1 MPYNSQV
8 TRSDA
13 AALIPEV
20 VSREIIQGAIAQSA
34 VLSLGRRLQNMPR
47 AQTRMPVLS
56 ALPTAY
62 FVTGDTGLKQT
73 AEAAWS
79 NKYLNAEEI
88 AAIVPIPQAVL
99 DDPAYDIWSEIKP
112 RLQEA
117 FGIVIDAAA
126 FWGTNAP
133 ASWPEGIIT
142 DATSAGNVVA
152 LGTGADLYDD
162 LLSEGGLFSTVE
174 DDGFMVT
181 GCAAHITMKARL
193 RGLRDTNGVPIFVR
207 AMQDKTRYELDG
219 SPIVFPENG
228 AFDVTQ
234 GLLVAGDF
242 RQLVYAFRQDMTF
255 KLLTEAVIQDGNGT
269 IVYNLAQQDMVALR
283 AVMRLAWQVPNP
295 INRMQPTEANR
306 YPFAVL
312 LPAGS

>member
-8 TRSDA
+8 TRVDA

-20 VSREIIQGAIAQSA
+20 VSREIIQGTIAQSA
-34 VLSLGRRLQNMPR
+34 ILALGRRLQNMPR

-99 DDPAYDIWSEIKP
+99 DDADYDIWSEIKP

-117 FGIVIDAAA
+117 FGVVIDAAS
-126 FWGTNAP
+126 FWGTNKP
-133 ASWPEGIIT
+133 ASWPDAIIT

-255 KLLTEAVIQDGNGT
+255 RLLTEAVIQDGNGT
-269 IVYNLAQQDMVALR
+269 IIYNLAQQDMVALR

-295 INRMQPTEANR
+295 INRMQPTEGSR

-312 LPAGS
+312 TPAGS